1 MQNCIRD
8 SIEGKNRKTADNKF
22 PILGTSGMKGIG
34 KTTMLKYGLAK
45 VLPDLLPDLKM
56 PAKGAYL
63 TLQWWECGK
72 CERVLEVA
80 DTAKDCS

>member
-1 MQNCIRD
+1 
-8 SIEGKNRKTADNKF
+8 
-22 PILGTSGMKGIG
+22 
-34 KTTMLKYGLAK
+34 MLKYGLAK